1 MLSIPMNGVLNSYLI
16 GKNLMDKN
24 KSFRIVLSI
33 LANAF
38 AFGLQITGVMPV
50 LNMISEKYS
59 RYGTGTIQLLQTLP
73 YALLIAGSLS
83 IGWLTTKVSK
93 KKLVMAGLAIV
104 GITGTLPC
112 LIEGFA
118 VLFVC
123 RILIGFGFAISAP
136 LNSAIISDFFEPD
149 KRAGYMGLH
158 VVAMGIGTMAANML
172 GSVLAKQGLRWYFL
186 VYLSGLAGCLIVA
199 LTLPEVPPV
208 RNARSSDLKLNS
220 MVYAISFMSF
230 AHTLFINAYST
241 NISMYISQNIS
252 SDPSS
257 AGLATTINAAFA
269 MCMGMLFAKIANL
282 MKSATLP
289 FSIFSA
295 AAGFA
300 AILLIP
306 GMPGV
311 VISSA
316 LCGVSLSCFSA
327 MGAFLISVSV
337 KNEAVAKANGVYTI
351 IGAVGGLIA
360 PMVLNTGASLTGG
373 NTPVNQFRIAL
384 AGMAVL
390 GVSASVYIG
399 RQSIK

>member
-1 MLSIPMNGVLNSYLI
+1 
-16 GKNLMDKN
+16 MDK
-24 KSFRIVLSI
+24 KKTFSIVISI

-59 RYGTGTIQLLQTLP
+59 QYGTGTIQLLQTIP

-93 KKLVMAGLAIV
+93 KKLVTVGLAIV

-112 LIEGFA
+112 FIEGFT

-123 RILIGFGFAISAP
+123 RILIGFGFAVSAP
-136 LNSAIISDFFEPD
+136 LNSAIIADFFEPD

-172 GSVLAKQGLRWYFL
+172 GSILAKNGLRWYFL
-186 VYLSGLAGCLIVA
+186 VYLSGLVGSLIVA
-199 LTLPEVPPV
+199 VFLPEVPP
-208 RNARSSDLKLNS
+208 ARTASASDMKLNS
-220 MVYAISFMSF
+220 MVYSISLMSF

-241 NISMYISQNIS
+241 NISMYISQNITQ
-252 SDPSS
+252 DPST
-257 AGLATTINAAFA
+257 AGLATSINAAFA
-269 MCMGMLFAKIANL
+269 MCVGMLFAKIANR
-282 MKSATLP
+282 MKNATLP

-306 GMPGV
+306 GMSGV

-327 MGAFLISVSV
+327 MGAFLISVAV

-351 IGAVGGLIA
+351 VGAIGGLIA
-360 PMVLNTGASLTGG
+360 PMVLNTGASMAGG

-384 AGMAVL
+384 VGMAAL
-390 GVSASVYIG
+390 GVLASVYIG
-399 RQSIK
+399 RQSSKRT